1 MIEKDVNK
9 EIPMILSNETVK
21 KADAKIDFKDSVKI
35 FGQKR
40 DLIITAAGHYALPLG
55 NNQVIKK
62 LNANY
67 YINIILMPNH
77 ELIKRR

>member
-1 MIEKDVNK
+1 MIEKDVVNK
-9 EIPMILSNETVK
+9 EIPMLLSNETVK
-21 KADAKIDFKDSVKI
+21 KADAKTDFKNDSVKI

-55 NNQVIKK
+55 NKQVIKK

-67 YINIILMPNH
+67 DIHIMLMPNH
-77 ELIKRR
+77 EI